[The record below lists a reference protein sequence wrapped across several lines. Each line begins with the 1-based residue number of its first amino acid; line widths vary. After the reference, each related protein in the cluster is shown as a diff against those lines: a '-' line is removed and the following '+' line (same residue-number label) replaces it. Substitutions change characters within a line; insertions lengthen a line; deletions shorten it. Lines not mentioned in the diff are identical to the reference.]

1 MPNRRPFRSRVST
14 SRPRSLCVTH
24 GVCSCIHRPY
34 SAGSGAT
41 IGRVQRWPHW
51 WRTPG
56 VIWQK
61 SCGQHYCGGLT
72 PGVIWRENYGQ
83 NCCGRRTPGVI
94 WQKSCGQHYCGG
106 RTPGVIWRENYGQ
119 HCCGRRTP
127 GVIEGSF
134 HDIKMN
140 GQSDVCVIQPSP
152 NPCTHPDEKLL
163 RQAQQYDHGLGPGL
177 LSRPPV
183 RCRLLH
189 THTHTHTITIT
200 NSLTRLHT
208 QLHTHFTNG
217 IQMLLAKHALAN
229 RHCRRLKVLLPG
241 GLQLQ

>member
-83 NCCGRRTPGVI
+83 N
-94 WQKSCGQHYCGG
+94 
-106 RTPGVIWRENYGQ
+106 
-119 HCCGRRTP
+119 CCGRRTP

-229 RHCRRLKVLLPG
+229 RHCRRLKVLLPRG
-241 GLQLQ
+241 